1 MDFEV
6 GWLDYYCPICRLQ
19 RTLTFLVND
28 TFWETFQQNPMSI
41 DLTKTKPKLFYKC
54 IKVNLRFGG
63 LQAFFVSLESSQR
76 FFDIPTCLLPAI
88 MNHFE
93 EASHYTHQGK
103 KLSKS
108 KTWPVIQSCLKLW
121 VETKKGGWAN
131 QGITIFVTLQR
142 HSKQVWRPFYLL
154 YSWRVWVTNHVQ
166 SWRPYRSK
174 ASIPLDHLKGVRA
187 PDWKISKF
195 YNQNTKQIL

>member
-1 MDFEV
+1 MVCWHFLYGLKVANEFLISLLV
-6 GWLDYYCPICRLQ
+6 FFLPSWI
-19 RTLTFLVND
+19 TL
-28 TFWETFQQNPMSI
+28 
-41 DLTKTKPKLFYKC
+41 KRY
-54 IKVNLRFGG
+54 
-63 LQAFFVSLESSQR
+63 SLSSR
-76 FFDIPTCLLPAI
+76 
-88 MNHFE
+88 
-93 EASHYTHQGK
+93 
-103 KLSKS
+103 
-108 KTWPVIQSCLKLW
+108 KTWPVIQSCSKTFESW
-121 VETKKGGWAN
+121 TETKKKGGWAN

-195 YNQNTKQIL
+195 YIPYPHNRPDKTNIQLGRYTLGWASPEF